1 MYCSFEPGEVDYPIQ
16 MPAKKIE
23 KLGKPRRQSDAEWQ
37 WSKNYRAWDA
47 NRKIFLYPENWIEPE
62 LRLPIRFRVS
72 LSELALFIRPQCS
85 AKGVRILFVGKNRP
99 RRLVAA
105 LTLARH
111 LGKDLYRIDL
121 KAAASDYIGETE
133 KNLGRVFE
141 AAKNSRVILFFDEAD
156 ALFGKGTDVKDC
168 HDRYANIGIN
178 YLLRRARKH
187 ARPTILAIGNRTN
200 MIKALT
206 GKFHFIIPIPQPR
219 KPRRKASSIC

>member
-16 MPAKKIE
+16 MPGKKIE
-23 KLGKPRRQSDAEWQ
+23 KLGKPRHQSDAELQ
-37 WSKNYRAWDA
+37 WSKNYRTWDA
-47 NRKIFLYPENWIEPE
+47 KRKIFLYPENWIEPE

-72 LSELALFIRPQCS
+72 LGELALFIRPQRG
-85 AKGVRILFVGKNRP
+85 AKGVRILFVGKNRS

-111 LGKDLYRIDL
+111 LGKDLYLIDL
-121 KAAASDYIGETE
+121 KAVASDYIGETE

-187 ARPTILAIGNRTN
+187 ARLTILATGNRTN

-206 GKFHFIIPIPQPR
+206 GKLDR
-219 KPRRKASSIC
+219 KSVV